1 MCLAGLGYT
10 SLSFFSA
17 DYNMQDGV
25 VLVTG
30 AARRIGAAIARTLHA
45 AGAGVVLHC
54 HRSRTEAER
63 LRDEL
68 NAMRGAS
75 CAVVQADLLEISAL
89 PGLVEEAVRAFGR
102 LDALVNNASSFYPT
116 PFGSVGSVEWEDLV
130 GSNLRAPLFLSQ
142 AAAPWLREA
151 RGSIVNLVDIHA
163 ERPLK
168 DFVVY
173 SVAKAGLA
181 GLTRALALELGP
193 EVRVNGVAPGAI
205 LWPDGDQHFAP
216 EEKGRITDQTPL
228 KRIGSPDDVAG
239 AVKYLLFDAP
249 FVTGQILAVDG
260 GRGIH
265 L

>member
-1 MCLAGLGYT
+1 
-10 SLSFFSA
+10 
-17 DYNMQDGV
+17 
-25 VLVTG
+25 
-30 AARRIGAAIARTLHA
+30 
-45 AGAGVVLHC
+45 
-54 HRSRTEAER
+54 
-63 LRDEL
+63 
-68 NAMRGAS
+68 
-75 CAVVQADLLEISAL
+75 VVQADLLDLGAL
-89 PGLVEEAVRAFGR
+89 PGLVEESVRAFGR

-116 PFGSVGSVEWEDLV
+116 PFGSIGPGEWDDLL

-151 RGSIVNLVDIHA
+151 RGAIVNLVDIHA

-181 GLTRALALELGP
+181 GLTRALSLELGP

-216 EEKGRITDQTPL
+216 AEKGRITEQTPL
-228 KRIGSPDDVAG
+228 KRIGSPEDVAG

-260 GRGIH
+260 GRGIY

>member
-1 MCLAGLGYT
+1 MH
-10 SLSFFSA
+10 
-17 DYNMQDGV
+17 DGA

-45 AGAGVVLHC
+45 AGANVVLHC
-54 HRSRTEAER
+54 HRSRAEAER
-63 LRDEL
+63 LNADL
-68 NAMRGAS
+68 NTQRGAS
-75 CAVVQADLLEISAL
+75 CTIVQADLLDLANL
-89 PGLVEEAVRAFGR
+89 PALVEEAVEAFGR

-116 PFGSVGSVEWEDLV
+116 PFGSVGEDEWNDLM

-142 AAAPWLREA
+142 AAAPRLRET

-163 ERPLK
+163 DRPLK

-205 LWPDGDQHFAP
+205 LWPDGDEHFAP
-216 EEKGRITDQTPL
+216 SEKGRITEQTPL

>member
-1 MCLAGLGYT
+1 
-10 SLSFFSA
+10 
-17 DYNMQDGV
+17 MQDGA

-30 AARRIGAAIARTLHA
+30 GARRIGAAIARRLHA
-45 AGAGVVLHC
+45 AGASVVLHC
-54 HRSRTEAER
+54 HRSRAEAEG
-63 LRDEL
+63 LANEL
-68 NAMRGAS
+68 NGERPHSAV
-75 CAVVQADLLEISAL
+75 VVQADLLEASLL
-89 PGLVEEAVRAFGR
+89 PELVDEAASAFGR

-116 PFGSVGSVEWEDLV
+116 PFGAIGEDEWTDLV

-142 AAAPWLREA
+142 AAAPRLREA
-151 RGSIVNLVDIHA
+151 RGAIVNLVDIHA
-163 ERPLK
+163 DRPLK

-205 LWPDGDQHFAP
+205 LWPDGDEHFAP
-216 EEKGRITDQTPL
+216 SEKGRITAQTPL
-228 KRIGSPDDVAG
+228 KRIGSPEDVAG

-260 GRGIH
+260 GRGIY